1 MAAGPAG
8 DHVVTYEQAIRLV
21 EEDIAAINAG
31 DLERLCACYTDDVV
45 FVDVS
50 DAAHPASG
58 MDAFRASMREL
69 FQTFPDMQVRL
80 EHAIAE
86 PSGSRVVAQY
96 ELTGTMRGAM
106 GDIAP
111 TGKAFR
117 ILAASIYEI
126 RDEKFCKETLY
137 WDTGAMFGQL
147 GIA

>member
-1 MAAGPAG
+1 
-8 DHVVTYEQAIRLV
+8 VTYGQAIKLV

-31 DLERLCACYTDDVV
+31 DLERLCACYTNDVV

-58 MDAFRASMREL
+58 MDAFRTSMQGL
-69 FQTFPDMQVRL
+69 FDTFPDMQVRL
-80 EHAIAE
+80 EHTIAE

-96 ELTGTMRGAM
+96 ELTGTMRGSM

>member
-1 MAAGPAG
+1 MTR
-8 DHVVTYEQAIRLV
+8 DQAIRLV
-21 EEDIAAINAG
+21 EEDIDAINCS
-31 DLERLCACYTDDVV
+31 DLDRLCACYTEDVV

-50 DAAHPASG
+50 DASHPVSG
-58 MDAFRASMREL
+58 MDAFRASMQAL
-69 FQTFPDMQVRL
+69 FDTFPDLQVRL
-80 EHAIAE
+80 EHVIAE
-86 PSGSRVVAQY
+86 PSGERIVAQY

-106 GDIAP
+106 GEIAP